1 MVGKNNKFLKENKNN
16 QRFLRFSLR
25 KLSVGVVSVAIA
37 AGFYVGGS
45 QSVLAD
51 TPSTVPVVNQ
61 STSNDNL
68 AENTDKNTVNLQS
81 SSASADSSAVASAA
95 DSTAAEA
102 VKSAAPAASSAAE
115 QQKTATLN
123 VTEVKP
129 AAALNTAN
137 LLDNKAQS
145 NAALDT
151 SAKPSD
157 DDLLKNIKTY
167 DPDNA
172 TFNKYQTLVNTY
184 KNETTDTSSQYV
196 FSVINDDRIDTDFI
210 WTIDRNT
217 GSKVSVYLADSSWY
231 KQEEIT
237 SYHHFASEG
246 GNFNV
251 TSIFGKDVILNYTP
265 KNSSASIDVVDPNGP
280 YLKIIYELSGT
291 DDNFYSSITDIVP
304 AKSQPVIK
312 FLYKDPSTGKLLD
325 LREPIYDLNGLTGKR
340 FVLDTSS
347 KAYDYY
353 KSKDK
358 EAFDGFDFVG
368 VIGNQQG
375 TFTQFS
381 QGKTYVKHYA
391 DNDLEVT
398 YHQIDAEG
406 TMHISYSSNGRQ
418 YTPVITK
425 DGKVSFF
432 TDGEK
437 HFIHGEQY
445 YTEDGSLYLIDK
457 DGKQHLIE
465 DNKHALEA
473 YSLKAGHSLRASD
486 TLMIFNPFVAGD
498 YAYEFIYVP
507 HSDLN
512 QTITRTI
519 KVHEPGKDANTIT
532 QTAKIFRDATV
543 DDVTGEVTYTAWST
557 DATDWAE
564 YDAPVHAGYTVSQA
578 KVDAV
583 TVADGQKDVTVDITY
598 TANDQTTHV
607 VYVDGD
613 GHTVKT
619 DTVTGKTDQTV
630 TTNSTVPTGW
640 ELTKG
645 QVVPETITF
654 TGDSTPETKVTVQ
667 HHHSKVSHTNPVPGD
682 GKTPTNKPIN
692 GAHDSDLNQTIT
704 RTIKV
709 HEPGKDANTITQTAK
724 IFRDAT
730 VDDVTGEVTYTAWST
745 DATDWAEYDAPV
757 HAGYTVSQAKVD
769 AVTVADG
776 QKDVTVDITYTANE
790 GTVLIKYV
798 DRDGNEI
805 GRQVITGH
813 VGDTIKVT
821 PQFPEN
827 WVPVDPDTVPAEVQ
841 IKEENGQIIIVVV
854 RHAEKDPVQT
864 KKVTR
869 TITVTTPD
877 GQTKTIRQVVTIS
890 RYGDLDLVTG
900 QIAWQP
906 WTTAQWDVFKP
917 AAIAG
922 YTPSL
927 AEVPA
932 VTVDGETTDQT
943 VDITYAA
950 VTTPAQ
956 PEHQAPT
963 ASDTTDAQQATNQ
976 KADSNAQPAVT
987 VVTSQQ
993 TATAQQAEST
1003 TNSRRLPQTG
1013 NSHDASALAGLGLAS
1028 LMGLLGLGGKRRK
1041 RD

>member
-358 EAFDGFDFVG
+358 EAFDGFDFV
-368 VIGNQQG
+368 
-375 TFTQFS
+375 
-381 QGKTYVKHYA
+381 
-391 DNDLEVT
+391 
-398 YHQIDAEG
+398 
-406 TMHISYSSNGRQ
+406 
-418 YTPVITK
+418 
-425 DGKVSFF
+425 
-432 TDGEK
+432 
-437 HFIHGEQY
+437 
-445 YTEDGSLYLIDK
+445 
-457 DGKQHLIE
+457 
-465 DNKHALEA
+465 
-473 YSLKAGHSLRASD
+473 
-486 TLMIFNPFVAGD
+486 
-498 YAYEFIYVP
+498 
-507 HSDLN
+507 
-512 QTITRTI
+512 
-519 KVHEPGKDANTIT
+519 
-532 QTAKIFRDATV
+532 
-543 DDVTGEVTYTAWST
+543 
-557 DATDWAE
+557 
-564 YDAPVHAGYTVSQA
+564 
-578 KVDAV
+578 
-583 TVADGQKDVTVDITY
+583 
-598 TANDQTTHV
+598 
-607 VYVDGD
+607 
-613 GHTVKT
+613 
-619 DTVTGKTDQTV
+619 
-630 TTNSTVPTGW
+630 
-640 ELTKG
+640 
-645 QVVPETITF
+645 
-654 TGDSTPETKVTVQ
+654 
-667 HHHSKVSHTNPVPGD
+667 
-682 GKTPTNKPIN
+682 
-692 GAHDSDLNQTIT
+692 
-704 RTIKV
+704 
-709 HEPGKDANTITQTAK
+709 
-724 IFRDAT
+724 
-730 VDDVTGEVTYTAWST
+730 
-745 DATDWAEYDAPV
+745 
-757 HAGYTVSQAKVD
+757 
-769 AVTVADG
+769 
-776 QKDVTVDITYTANE
+776 
-790 GTVLIKYV
+790 
-798 DRDGNEI
+798 EI
-805 GRQVITGH
+805 GR
-813 VGDTIKVT
+813 
-821 PQFPEN
+821 
-827 WVPVDPDTVPAEVQ
+827 
-841 IKEENGQIIIVVV
+841 
-854 RHAEKDPVQT
+854 
-864 KKVTR
+864 
-869 TITVTTPD
+869 
-877 GQTKTIRQVVTIS
+877 
-890 RYGDLDLVTG
+890 
-900 QIAWQP
+900 
-906 WTTAQWDVFKP
+906 
-917 AAIAG
+917 
-922 YTPSL
+922 
-927 AEVPA
+927 
-932 VTVDGETTDQT
+932 
-943 VDITYAA
+943 
-950 VTTPAQ
+950 
-956 PEHQAPT
+956 
-963 ASDTTDAQQATNQ
+963 ASCRER
-976 KADSNAQPAVT
+976 V
-987 VVTSQQ
+987 
-993 TATAQQAEST
+993 
-1003 TNSRRLPQTG
+1003 
-1013 NSHDASALAGLGLAS
+1013 
-1028 LMGLLGLGGKRRK
+1028 
-1041 RD
+1041 